1 MIYRQTANP
10 NATNSELDAKIVIT
24 KEDKFEEWLSSCPD
38 KLTFCDRFI
47 DVKSDVKNVAL
58 VEQVS
63 LTDEQL
69 NNVIVRFIDSDWS
82 HNNDVIYQLIQD
94 ELEVPE

>member
-1 MIYRQTANP
+1 MIKTL
-10 NATNSELDAKIVIT
+10 TF
-24 KEDKFEEWLSSCPD
+24 EDWLSQCPD

-69 NNVIVRFIDSDWS
+69 NNIIVRFIDSDWS